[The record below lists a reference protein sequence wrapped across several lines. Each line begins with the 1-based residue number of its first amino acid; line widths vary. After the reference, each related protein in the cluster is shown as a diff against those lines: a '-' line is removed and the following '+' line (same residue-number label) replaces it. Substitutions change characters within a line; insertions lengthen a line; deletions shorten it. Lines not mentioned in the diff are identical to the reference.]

1 MGTKIFFTGLFL
13 ALLFPILGIP
23 LFGLP
28 VEQLGA
34 VVALLGII
42 LIWLDK

>member
-1 MGTKIFFTGLFL
+1 MGNKIFLTGFFL
-13 ALLFPILGIP
+13 ALLFPILGVS

-28 VEQLGA
+28 VEKLGA